1 LASGRAAAY
10 TEPEIPGAANPEAM
24 QYMIVETFVHGPE
37 PVYRR
42 FHEHGRLVIDAA
54 GRFAPS

>member
-1 LASGRAAAY
+1 
-10 TEPEIPGAANPEAM
+10 M

-42 FHEHGRLVIDAA
+42 FQERGRLAPEGLRYVRSVAA
-54 GRFAPS
+54 TRFASS